1 PQGSSSSKR
10 ETQAVPDLLQ
20 NLGLTQDQEAVV
32 GQLLKDLGLAPQG
45 SSSSKRE
52 TQAVPDLLQNLGLTQ
67 DQQSVAGK
75 LFKDIGLVT
84 QTSSSIQPGTA
95 ISGTPDGL

>member
-1 PQGSSSSKR
+1 MKLSIFVASAAIASAAAVPIAR

-67 DQQSVAGK
+67 DQEAVVGQ
-75 LFKDIGLVT
+75 LLKDLGLA
-84 QTSSSIQPGTA
+84 P
-95 ISGTPDGL
+95 